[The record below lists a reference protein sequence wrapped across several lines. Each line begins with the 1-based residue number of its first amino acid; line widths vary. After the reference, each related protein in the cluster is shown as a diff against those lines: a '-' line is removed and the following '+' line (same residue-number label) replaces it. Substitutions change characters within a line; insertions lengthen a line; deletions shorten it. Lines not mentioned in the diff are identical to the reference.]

1 MRNTLCFCTIFV
13 VCLKFSTIKCLC
25 FCQGGGKEDLDFPSK
40 AEAGDRRLGR
50 VSFPQECAKT
60 GTCLQREEFPKRKR
74 SSRRGN
80 GAGAANTEKVHT
92 LKKAGSFCNEGAN
105 GRVRGSSWEKAG
117 APPAESLGCPAKEPW
132 KGCPGD

>member
-25 FCQGGGKEDLDFPSK
+25 FCQGGGEEDLDFPSK

-74 SSRRGN
+74 RRSSKYRED
-80 GAGAANTEKVHT
+80 AHSE
-92 LKKAGSFCNEGAN
+92 EG
-105 GRVRGSSWEKAG
+105 RQ
-117 APPAESLGCPAKEPW
+117 LLQ
-132 KGCPGD
+132 